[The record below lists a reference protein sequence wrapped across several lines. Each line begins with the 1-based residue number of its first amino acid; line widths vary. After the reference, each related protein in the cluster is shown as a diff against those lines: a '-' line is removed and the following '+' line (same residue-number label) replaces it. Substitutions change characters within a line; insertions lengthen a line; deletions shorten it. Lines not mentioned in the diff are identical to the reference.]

1 MSKRE
6 AAMEDEIID
15 SLSDAMREY
24 FGDYELEELCHR
36 FGLELE
42 RSGIHPDRKKLV
54 TQLVQQKYRDTHQR
68 FLETVLP
75 KLLKRCEERILNT
88 TWEMNVFDE
97 HMLPQLKKLQN
108 LVGSHSG
115 TDLRDTSANLSFT
128 SRTKLAQFMQTSQ
141 TNIAI
146 VDTHADSGTLECL
159 QGVKKPIRLLVGQS
173 EKDIIDDIGDDLAQF
188 RRQGHEIEVRR
199 HLKLNDR
206 FHIFNGRCWMASCS
220 LTDVDPTRLCLIE
233 CIDTKA
239 AIIKEIGRKWREGK
253 VFLK

>member
-1 MSKRE
+1 
-6 AAMEDEIID
+6 MENETID
-15 SLSDAMREY
+15 ILADAMREY
-24 FGDYELEELCHR
+24 FGDYELEELCSR

-42 RSGIHPDRKKLV
+42 RTGIHPDRK
-54 TQLVQQKYRDTHQR
+54 QLVARLVEQKYRDTHQR

-75 KLLKRCEERILNT
+75 KLLKRCEDRILNT

-108 LVGSHSG
+108 LVGG
-115 TDLRDTSANLSFT
+115 CNGADLRSQTSNRSFT
-128 SRTKLAQFMQTSQ
+128 KRSKLAEFLGATQTVL
-141 TNIAI
+141 AI
-146 VDTHADSGTLECL
+146 VDTHADPTTFKCL
-159 QGVKKPIRLLVGQS
+159 AGVKKPIRLLVGQS
-173 EKDIIDDIGDDLAQF
+173 EKDIIDDIGEALTQF
-188 RRQGHEIEVRR
+188 RQQGHEIEIRR

-220 LTDVDPTRLCLIE
+220 LTEVDPVRLCLIE
-233 CIDTKA
+233 CVDTKS

>member
-1 MSKRE
+1 
-6 AAMEDEIID
+6 MEDEIID

-24 FGDYELEELCHR
+24 FGDYELEELCNR

-42 RSGIHPDRKKLV
+42 HTGIHPDRRKLV
-54 TQLVQQKYRDTHQR
+54 TQLVKQKYRDTHQR
-68 FLETVLP
+68 FLETILP

-108 LVGSHSG
+108 LVGSRNSA
-115 TDLRDTSANLSFT
+115 DLGDRSANQSFT
-128 SRTKLAQFMQTSQ
+128 NRAKLARFMRTTQTAV
-141 TNIAI
+141 AI
-146 VDTHADSGTLECL
+146 VDTHVDSGTFECL

-173 EKDIIDDIGDDLAQF
+173 EKEIIDDTGDDLAEF
-188 RRQGHEIEVRR
+188 RRQGHEIEIRR

-220 LTDVDPTRLCLIE
+220 LADVDPMRLCLIE
-233 CIDTKA
+233 CVDTKA
-239 AIIKEIGRKWREGK
+239 VIVKEIGRKWREGK

>member
-1 MSKRE
+1 
-6 AAMEDEIID
+6 MENDIID

-24 FGDYELEELCHR
+24 FGDYELEELCSR
-36 FGLELE
+36 FGLDLE
-42 RSGIHPDRKKLV
+42 REGIHPDRKKLV
-54 TQLVQQKYRDTHQR
+54 AQLVQQKYRDTHQR

-97 HMLPQLKKLQN
+97 HMLPQLQKLQN
-108 LVGSHSG
+108 LVGPHND
-115 TDLRDTSANLSFT
+115 TDLRDQSLNRSFANRAELT
-128 SRTKLAQFMQTSQ
+128 QFFGTAK
-141 TNIAI
+141 TALAI
-146 VDTHADSGTLECL
+146 VDTHVGPTTLECL

-173 EKDIIDDIGDDLAQF
+173 EKDIIDDIGVDLAAF
-188 RRQGHEIEVRR
+188 RRQGHEIEIRR

-220 LTDVDPTRLCLIE
+220 LDDVDPIRLCIIE
-233 CIDTKA
+233 CVDTKS

>member
-1 MSKRE
+1 
-6 AAMEDEIID
+6 MENETID
-15 SLSDAMREY
+15 ILADAMREY
-24 FGDYELEELCHR
+24 FGDYELEELCSR

-42 RSGIHPDRKKLV
+42 RTGIHPDRKKLV
-54 TQLVQQKYRDTHQR
+54 SRLVEQKYRDTHIR

-75 KLLKRCEERILNT
+75 KLLKRCEDRILNT

-108 LVGSHSG
+108 LVGGRNSA
-115 TDLRDTSANLSFT
+115 DLRSQTSNRSFT
-128 SRTKLAQFMQTSQ
+128 KRSKLAEFLGATQTVL
-141 TNIAI
+141 AI
-146 VDTHADSGTLECL
+146 VDTHADATTLECL
-159 QGVKKPIRLLVGQS
+159 EGVKRPIRLLVGQS
-173 EKDIIDDIGDDLAQF
+173 EKDIIDDIGEALTQF
-188 RRQGHEIEVRR
+188 RQQGHEIEIRR

-220 LTDVDPTRLCLIE
+220 LTEVDPVRLCLIE
-233 CIDTKA
+233 CVDTKS